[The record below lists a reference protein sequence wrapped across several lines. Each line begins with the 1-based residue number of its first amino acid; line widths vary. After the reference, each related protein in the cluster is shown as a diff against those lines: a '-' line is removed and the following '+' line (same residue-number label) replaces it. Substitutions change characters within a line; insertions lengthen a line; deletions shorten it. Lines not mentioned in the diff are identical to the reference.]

1 MQVGRR
7 RRRLQR
13 GERGATLVEFALILP
28 LLLAL
33 VFGIIE
39 ASWAFGQHNDVRHG
53 AREGARLAAVDF
65 GNGSAIATAVCQ
77 RMDSVNPA
85 LSPEIELTLLQGPA
99 RIGGLG
105 EISVTADLDTITG
118 VMDAFFGGVTL
129 KSTVEFRLEQPVSG
143 STTWSNGTYS
153 C

>member
-7 RRRLQR
+7 QRRLQR
-13 GERGATLVEFALILP
+13 EERGATLVEFALILP

-65 GNGSAIATAVCQ
+65 GDGDAIANEVCQ

-85 LSPEIELTLLQGPA
+85 LSPEIELTLLPGDTF
-99 RIGGLG
+99 IGGRG
-105 EISVTADLDTITG
+105 EITVTADLDTVTG

-129 KSTVEFRLEQPVSG
+129 KSTVEFRLEQPLSG
-143 STTWSNGTYS
+143 SPTWSNGTYP